1 MSAARPDSWMP
12 LYWGDYARDTAHLG
26 AAMHGAY
33 LMLIKHYWCSG
44 GPLPD
49 DDAVL
54 WRVATCD
61 SPAQWKKMR
70 PTIAAFFHI
79 EGGEWRH
86 KRIEDELRKAAD
98 FSRRQAEKGK
108 KGGRPR
114 KPEESPEKAGGLPE
128 AKPGETKPQPQP
140 PSYSEDLPDSE
151 TCQQDSGSLPRAE
164 NQDGGAVLTRPPSD
178 NRSGGV
184 RTPGDVLARFMRQQ
198 GPPEKRLK
206 RQDRADADMVRWLTT
221 HGGFDVASAWAL
233 LMAARD
239 DDDPGHTEAAR
250 ELEGISA
257 KNRLGWFAEE
267 SAA

>member
-12 LYWGDYARDTAHLG
+12 LYWGDYARDTAHLS

-33 LMLIKHYWCSG
+33 LMLIKHYWCTG

-49 DDAVL
+49 NDTVL

-70 PTIAAFFHI
+70 PTIAAFFHV
-79 EGGEWRH
+79 EGGEWRQ
-86 KRIEDELRKAAD
+86 KRIDTELRKAAD

-114 KPEESPEKAGGLPE
+114 NPEESPKKAGGLPE

-140 PSYSEDLPDSE
+140 PSYSEHLPDSE
-151 TCQQDSGSLPRAE
+151 ISHEDSDSVLRAE
-164 NQDGGAVLTRPPSD
+164 NQDGARVAPPSD
-178 NRSGGV
+178 RRRPGAL
-184 RTPGDVLARFMRQQ
+184 GDVLGRFVAT

-206 RQDRADADMVRWLTT
+206 RQDKADVDMVRWLTT
-221 HGGFDVASAWAL
+221 NGGMDGQQAWFL
-233 LMAARD
+233 VQAARD
-239 DDDPGHTEAAR
+239 DDDPAHTDASRQLEKLSR
-250 ELEGISA
+250 EH
-257 KNRLGWFAEE
+257 RLGWFAEE
-267 SAA
+267 TV